1 MADRDHKSKSKP
13 SGDKTKSSKKR
24 SKHDEDGRERKR
36 RQKADK
42 LQVLDDGD
50 EDMWVEKNID
60 MEGTKVCV
68 QCSHIFFGLTVNTFS
83 ASSR

>member
-1 MADRDHKSKSKP
+1 MADRDHKSKSKH
-13 SGDKTKSSKKR
+13 SSDKTKSSKKR

-42 LQVLDDGD
+42 LQVLDDED

-68 QCSHIFFGLTVNTFS
+68 QCPHTFFGLTVNTFS